1 MPYPEWSLLRE
12 KGVDGHTGVMRLRPL
27 KYVAPHW
34 LGVCFMTTAL
44 TISALPYSTDPLAL
58 FAKLRHR
65 PGAVLLDSGRPK
77 ATTGRFDIVS
87 SDPLATLTM
96 TPEGD
101 TRLSSDMLTLPAS
114 LAEDVTA
121 QQQWLIEQLPAV
133 NVKSELPFL
142 GGLMGYW
149 SYDLGRNRADI
160 ASQHPAATRLPL
172 LRVGLFDWCI
182 TLDHVKEQA
191 WFVGSPA
198 RREQVAAWLAAP
210 DTPTTPFKLTQRFS
224 PELTQ
229 AAYTERFDAVQRY
242 IRAGDCYQINL
253 AQRFTAHYEGDE
265 WQAYLQLRK
274 ATPTPFSGFMA
285 WGHQAVLSL
294 SPERFIQS
302 RDGLVETR
310 PIKGTRPRG
319 KTPDQDRALAN
330 DLLSSTKDR
339 AENVMIVDLL
349 RNDLGRV
356 CVPGS
361 IRVPQLCQL
370 ESYPNVHH
378 LVSVVQ
384 GQLASQHSPLSL
396 LTAGFPGGSITGA
409 PKIRAMQIIDEL
421 EPCQRSVYC
430 GSLGYI
436 DVRGSMD
443 TSIAIRTMVAD
454 DGALHVWGGGGLVA
468 DSQAEEEYT
477 ETLDKIRHLIG
488 ALE

>member
-1 MPYPEWSLLRE
+1 
-12 KGVDGHTGVMRLRPL
+12 
-27 KYVAPHW
+27 
-34 LGVCFMTTAL
+34 MTTAL
-44 TISALPYSTDPLAL
+44 TITALPYSPDPLAL
-58 FAKLRHR
+58 FAKLRQR

-77 ATTGRFDIVS
+77 ATNGRYDILT
-87 SDPLATLTM
+87 SDPLATLEIGPDGHTAFASE
-96 TPEGD
+96 T
-101 TRLSSDMLTLPAS
+101 LTLPAS
-114 LAEDVTA
+114 LESDTTA
-121 QQQWLIEQLPAV
+121 QQQWLLDQLPTTV
-133 NVKSELPFL
+133 EQSELPFL

-149 SYDLGRNRADI
+149 SYDLGRNQAEI
-160 ASQHPAATRLPL
+160 PSQHPPVNQLPL
-172 LRVGLFDWCI
+172 ARLGLFDWCI
-182 TLDHVKEQA
+182 TFDHVTQQA
-191 WFVGSPA
+191 WLVGS
-198 RREQVAAWLAAP
+198 EQRQRQVMEWLSE
-210 DTPTTPFKLTQRFS
+210 PTTPAAPFMLTQPFVA
-224 PELTQ
+224 ELSQ
-229 AAYTERFDAVQRY
+229 AEYTERFTAVQRY

-253 AQRFTAHYEGDE
+253 AQRFSARYQGDE
-265 WQAYLQLRK
+265 WQAYLKLRE

-285 WGHQAVLSL
+285 WGDQAVLSL

-319 KTPDQDRALAN
+319 QTPDEDLALA
-330 DLLSSTKDR
+330 DELLSSTKDR

-356 CVPGS
+356 CTPGS

-384 GQLASQHSPLSL
+384 GQLAAPHTPLSL
-396 LTAGFPGGSITGA
+396 LTAAFPGGSITGA

-436 DVRGSMD
+436 DIRGSMD

-454 DGALHVWGGGGLVA
+454 AGTLHVWGGGGLVA